1 MLCNLNITYLQFPF
15 IFLRVHDNTKKK
27 CISWLF
33 LASITTNWT
42 RCLYCLHQECAQL
55 IISIITDKC
64 DVSVPGTIRSF
75 RGWRWQVRNW
85 NKAPSSFNHYQKACE
100 KVCEFPHSPHPLFH
114 VFCCRVNFLINS
126 FTSERYSNRLSLF
139 KPTYLLPCLH

>member
-1 MLCNLNITYLQFPF
+1 LISIILNCRMLCNLNITHSQLPF
-15 IFLRVHDNTKKK
+15 ILLRAHDNIKK

-33 LASITTNWT
+33 SASIIIRLIG

-85 NKAPSSFNHYQKACE
+85 NKAPSSFNHYQKAWE
-100 KVCEFPHSPHPLFH
+100 KVCELPPVL
-114 VFCCRVNFLINS
+114 
-126 FTSERYSNRLSLF
+126 YSMYF
-139 KPTYLLPCLH
+139 VTVWTFW